1 MPLLNFG
8 QPTNGI
14 IQIAFTCADIHQ
26 SMREFT
32 ERLNIGPWFLFEHFP
47 LADFTYRGQPCD
59 ADITLA
65 MGASGHMIF
74 ELIQQNND
82 VPSVYKEVEARQGH
96 GFHHYALSCPDFD
109 ASVEYYKGLGYE
121 QALYGVAGV
130 GARAAYMD
138 TTRTLGGM
146 IELIEM
152 TPMVEKL
159 FTTIQLAN
167 VGWTGEDPV
176 RTFG

>member
-8 QPTNGI
+8 QPTDGI
-14 IQIAFTCADIHQ
+14 IQIAFTCADIHR
-26 SMREFT
+26 SMREYT

-47 LADFTYRGQPCD
+47 LADLTYRGQPCD

-65 MGASGHMIF
+65 LGASGHMIF

-82 VPSVYKEVEARQGH
+82 VPSVYTEVVARQGH
-96 GFHHYALSCPDFD
+96 GFHHYALSCFDFD
-109 ASVEYYKGLGYE
+109 AAVAKYRDMGYE

-152 TPMVEKL
+152 TPPVEQL
-159 FTTIQLAN
+159 FTAIQLAN
-167 VGWTGEDPV
+167 VGWKGEEPV